1 MLDIIKMII
10 GIKNCQKIFDLY
22 KHLGSRINIRINNK
36 LPSLNQDNI
45 AVDLIGVSL
54 DTRYFLVVSLHNRI
68 IFRIKMNCLNL
79 SGFSIE
85 RTDALFDQITYMLRI
100 HYEDFFI
107 KNKINI
113 DNIGHAWL
121 DLLFLTK
128 NMWICMEGRLIP
140 WIEDTDY
147 WRVDSKAYII

>member
-1 MLDIIKMII
+1 M
-10 GIKNCQKIFDLY
+10 
-22 KHLGSRINIRINNK
+22 
-36 LPSLNQDNI
+36 
-45 AVDLIGVSL
+45 V
-54 DTRYFLVVSLHNRI
+54 
-68 IFRIKMNCLNL
+68 
-79 SGFSIE
+79 
-85 RTDALFDQITYMLRI
+85 RI